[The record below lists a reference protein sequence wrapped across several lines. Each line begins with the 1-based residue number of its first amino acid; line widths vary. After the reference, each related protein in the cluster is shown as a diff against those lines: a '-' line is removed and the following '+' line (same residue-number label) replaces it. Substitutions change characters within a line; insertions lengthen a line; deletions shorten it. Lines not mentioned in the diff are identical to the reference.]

1 MNHKSSTRLQ
11 QDISKWGLNNK
22 DEHNKNVNLPPLKD
36 ISKYIFKLNIQ
47 MKKMLNILLVLM
59 ITSTFAQT
67 QAYKGLN
74 FGMDK
79 NQVKKEFKA
88 NKKAYQNIIFAGNE
102 FKIYKEAFV
111 YDNNGKLAQ
120 IFFNLK
126 KGGMYGIDYSDAL
139 VIYEVLNTMFLNDGH
154 ILDIEN
160 TKTGNSIKNNL
171 ITTYEDKD
179 KNTTIYVGLS
189 RLSSTG
195 QTKAKGRIGYLYVI
209 FSQNK

>member
-11 QDISKWGLNNK
+11 QNISKWGLNNK

-36 ISKYIFKLNIQ
+36 ISKNIFKLNIQ

-171 ITTYEDKD
+171 ITTYQDKD
-179 KNTTIYVGLS
+179 KNTTIYLGLS